1 MTRFLDFITIWL
13 CMSLLMILFPSVCLS
28 EGFVAGVGP
37 QGAYTAELSLDQSK
51 VKKSS
56 GLEKTED
63 EKFNCLFDANEEFMA
78 NVLVGGGEQ
87 PLPYGFNRE
96 RAHSGFQKFFNGINH
111 KFVLNLPLRF

>member
-1 MTRFLDFITIWL
+1 MHMQVFDDGYFSFIV
-13 CMSLLMILFPSVCLS
+13 SNVCLS

-63 EKFNCLFDANEEFMA
+63 EKFNCLFDSNEEFMT

-87 PLPYGFNRE
+87 PLPYGHNKE
-96 RAHSGFQKFFNGINH
+96 GAHSGFQKFFVQWH
-111 KFVLNLPLRF
+111 YPQVCFEF